1 MATTAILNP
10 STSESPSAPP
20 EQREQVEDENGNSG
34 VDVLLEK
41 TWAQTIVYTTNLR
54 FYYIN
59 LQTYF
64 NVFSTLNEIVEKD
77 GVSSN
82 QPQLPQRRLNRR
94 NGLSSHEALLLV

>member
-34 VDVLLEK
+34 VEVTLE
-41 TWAQTIVYTTNLR
+41 ICYTTNLR
-54 FYYIN
+54 SRNYVN

-64 NVFSTLNEIVEKD
+64 NVFAALNEIVEKD
-77 GVSSN
+77 DVSIN
-82 QPQLPQRRLNRR
+82 RLQLPKLTNYRLRK
-94 NGLSSHEALLLV
+94 EYM